1 MESTDPDEEEEE
13 PKSVTPPPSV
23 TPPVPSRV
31 EEVPKSSET
40 TSETTSKPPPSSK
53 SGGKLFCLYG
63 WTALALLVSVFI
75 GVNYLGLIIK
85 TFITYTVHMVNL
97 VIDNAFCLH
106 YV

>member
-53 SGGKLFCLYG
+53 SGGKLFLSFQLDSTCLAG
-63 WTALALLVSVFI
+63 QCVHWSKFVI
-75 GVNYLGLIIK
+75 NYQDL
-85 TFITYTVHMVNL
+85 YHVHCTHGKSG
-97 VIDNAFCLH
+97 DR
-106 YV
+106 